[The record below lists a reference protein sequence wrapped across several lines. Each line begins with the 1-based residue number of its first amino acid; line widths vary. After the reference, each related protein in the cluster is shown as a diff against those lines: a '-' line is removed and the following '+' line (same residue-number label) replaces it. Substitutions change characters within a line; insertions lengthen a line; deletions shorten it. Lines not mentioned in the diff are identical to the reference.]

1 MADRAE
7 TVVYRGKLG
16 TVGLRYVVC
25 EVIAASTNDTVTI
38 GEMTDIT
45 AASAWRLDTGATL
58 TNTDA
63 TNVVTITTAAITN
76 IPVLIVATGY

>member
-1 MADRAE
+1 LADRAE

-16 TVGLRYVVC
+16 AVGLRYVVC
-25 EVIAASTNDTVTI
+25 EVIAVTTNDTVTI

-45 AASAWRLDTGATL
+45 VAVAFRLDTGAAL
-58 TNTDA
+58 TCTDA

-76 IPVLIVATGY
+76 IPALVVATGY